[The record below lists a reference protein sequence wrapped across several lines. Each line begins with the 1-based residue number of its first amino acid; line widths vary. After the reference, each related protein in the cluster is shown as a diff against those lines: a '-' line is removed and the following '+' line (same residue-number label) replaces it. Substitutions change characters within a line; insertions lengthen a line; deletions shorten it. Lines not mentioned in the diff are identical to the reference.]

1 MQSLIDFQTN
11 VLKGINNSFRRY
23 LDKDINWDHRMLG
36 IKGPRG
42 AGKTTLILQHLK
54 YDLNQSEALY
64 VTADHTW
71 FYSNSLI
78 DIANEWTK
86 LGGKYLFIDEVHKY
100 PQWSRELKNIYD
112 GFPSLKVVFTASS
125 ALEIYRGESD
135 LSRRVIS
142 YALSGLSFREYLK
155 FMENSEFK
163 VLSISEILKNHT
175 DIANSINEKIK
186 PLAMFKK
193 YLEYGYLPIITEG
206 YNTYKM
212 KLNGI
217 LNTIVDTDLA
227 YITGYN
233 SGTSIKLKKLLGV
246 IAQSAPFKPNI
257 ASIAGKLDLSRDSVY
272 QYIYR
277 LRDAGLLNTLSF
289 EGKGVST
296 LQKPE
301 KLYLENTNLSYVLQ
315 QLPDT
320 GNLRETFV
328 LNQLL
333 NSGNKVFATKAGD
346 FQTDELTIEVG
357 GKNKSEQQVKHLSK
371 YMVAADNIE
380 SGYGNKIPVWLLGFL
395 Y

>member
-142 YALSGLSFREYLK
+142 YAMSGLSFREYLK

-217 LNTIVDTDLA
+217 INTIVDTDLA

>member
-11 VLKGINNSFRRY
+11 VLKGINNSFWRY

-217 LNTIVDTDLA
+217 INTIVDTDLA

-257 ASIAGKLDLSRDSVY
+257 ASIAGKLGLSRDSVY

>member
-217 LNTIVDTDLA
+217 INTIVDTDLA

>member
-11 VLKGINNSFRRY
+11 VLKGINNNFRRY

-217 LNTIVDTDLA
+217 INTIVDTDLA

-371 YMVAADNIE
+371 YMVATDNIE

>member
-11 VLKGINNSFRRY
+11 VLKGINNNFRRY

-217 LNTIVDTDLA
+217 INTIVDTDLA

-357 GKNKSEQQVKHLSK
+357 GKNKSAQQVKHLSK
-371 YMVAADNIE
+371 YMVATDNIE